1 MHSEYPKG
9 RKKDGYLGA
18 KKTVCCTDDATSFQ
32 SEPLSSKIK
41 IQVASVSWNIL
52 RYSSLSIFLAQE
64 GWCIIKGF
72 MICKEGWHLWGLL
85 SSRETDMGLFRRM
98 KS

>member
-1 MHSEYPKG
+1 MDIWELRRQFVAQMMPHPSSRNLYLPKS
-9 RKKDGYLGA
+9 R
-18 KKTVCCTDDATSFQ
+18 FR
-32 SEPLSSKIK
+32 
-41 IQVASVSWNIL
+41 WL
-52 RYSSLSIFLAQE
+52 RYHGIFSAILSIFLAQE